1 MAVNKPLRP
10 LLPRCLVAVA
20 GGVPLDSH
28 DSCVW
33 ATMVPPTI
41 FSKVQPAEAPK
52 NSEKTG
58 TAGLL
63 WVCIGHRR
71 LRRLHET
78 FDLAVGTCIAEGK
91 DA

>member
-1 MAVNKPLRP
+1 MSGGTG
-10 LLPRCLVAVA
+10 

-28 DSCVW
+28 DSCVCGQLW
-33 ATMVPPTI
+33 FPQR
-41 FSKVQPAEAPK
+41 FSPKLNPLKPQK
-52 NSEKTG
+52 NSGKTG

-63 WVCIGHRR
+63 WVRIGHRR
-71 LRRLHET
+71 LRSLHET